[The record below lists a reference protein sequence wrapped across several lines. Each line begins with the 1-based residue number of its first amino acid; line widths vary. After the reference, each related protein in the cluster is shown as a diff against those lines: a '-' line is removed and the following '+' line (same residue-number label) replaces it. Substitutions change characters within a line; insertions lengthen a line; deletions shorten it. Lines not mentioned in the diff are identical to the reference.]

1 MTNQMQDQ
9 ADLSLAANG
18 PLSVTYE
25 IDEACFIRACHALW
39 TYRAI
44 GRFGNLVVAGGVG
57 LCGAFF
63 LIWLEV
69 AGSALYLLFVCV
81 ALLVA
86 LTLLRDLFWRRYYRK
101 LEKYRGPITTNISDG
116 SIEVILPQSSH
127 TVHWSTFSSY
137 LRTDEFLLLVI
148 SQRQFSIIPLSAFI
162 TLATAVRFERLVA
175 DHLPRMKKCYY

>member
-9 ADLSLAANG
+9 ADLSTAANG
-18 PLSVTYE
+18 SLSVTYE

-44 GRFGNLVVAGGVG
+44 GRFGNFVVAGGIG
-57 LCGAFF
+57 LCGAF

-69 AGSALYLLFVCV
+69 AGFALYLLFVCV

-101 LEKYRGPITTNISDG
+101 LEKYRGPITTIISDD
-116 SIEVILPQSSH
+116 SIEVILPQGSY
-127 TVHWSTFSSY
+127 TVQWSTFSSY

-162 TLATAVRFERLVA
+162 TLATAAHFERLVA
-175 DHLPRMKKCYY
+175 DHLPPMKKCYF